1 VRFYLDEHIP
11 ATSARL
17 ARSEGTDIVSA
28 QELGKLNY
36 PDRMHLLD
44 ALAEGRALVTQ
55 DYRDF
60 AALNTEFQVR
70 GIVVTGI
77 LLLPN
82 SMATND
88 FAGIAAAIVAYD
100 LGHPDGMAPY
110 MMDFLRKPD

>member
-1 VRFYLDEHIP
+1 MLSQLRNLEGSTIP
-11 ATSARL
+11 T
-17 ARSEGTDIVSA
+17 
-28 QELGKLNY
+28 
-36 PDRMHLLD
+36 MHLLD
-44 ALAEGRALVTQ
+44 AVTDGRVMVTQ

-60 AALNTEFQVR
+60 AALNSEFQDR

-100 LGHPDGMAPY
+100 RGHPEGMAPY
-110 MMDFLRKPD
+110 MMDFLRKPK